1 MDPMISKARAE
12 LRAISLK
19 LQELNDR
26 KVALEKFLAIYA
38 ELADKTEDEA
48 APSVAAPTPIKTR
61 IISAA
66 LELLAGGRHMH
77 TRELLE
83 ELAEVGINVNGKDPV
98 QALSAILS
106 QDSAKRFAP
115 DRRLGWSLKLANPE
129 AVPLAP
135 IAEAPSPAQT
145 GDGFDD

>member
-12 LRAISLK
+12 LRAISMK

-26 KVALEKFLAIYA
+26 KGALEKFLAIYA
-38 ELADKTEDEA
+38 ELADKAEEEA
-48 APSVAAPTPIKTR
+48 VPSVSASTPVKTR

-66 LELLAGGRHMH
+66 LELLGNGAHMH
-77 TRELLE
+77 TRELLD
-83 ELAEVGINVNGKDPV
+83 ELSAIGINVNGKDRV

-106 QDSAKRFAP
+106 QDPAKRFLP
-115 DRRLGWSLKLANPE
+115 DRRFGWSLKVTNPE

-135 IAEAPSPAQT
+135 EAPPPAPT